1 MNRYVTGLALML
13 LCLTGTA
20 RAASAECEGN
30 FVNPITDICWECIF
44 PVTIGNVPVAK
55 GRQPDTPNPSM
66 PIQFCPSG
74 AGHWLLGA
82 DGADGCDTLPLLH
95 GESGGL

>member
-20 RAASAECEGN
+20 RAASSECEGN

-55 GRQPDTPNPSM
+55 GR
-66 PIQFCPSG
+66 
-74 AGHWLLGA
+74 
-82 DGADGCDTLPLLH
+82 
-95 GESGGL
+95 